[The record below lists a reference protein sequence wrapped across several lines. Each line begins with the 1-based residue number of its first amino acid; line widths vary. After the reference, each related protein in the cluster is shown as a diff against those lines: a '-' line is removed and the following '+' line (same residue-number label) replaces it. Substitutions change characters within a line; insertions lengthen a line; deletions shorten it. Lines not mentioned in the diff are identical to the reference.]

1 MWKRLYNC
9 FPSIPTKN
17 DAVMNKKELQR
28 KADALP
34 RNQRRVLE
42 LLLLGGKH
50 SVADICCK
58 LFLSDPR
65 GYIRVL
71 RDKGFEIL
79 DEWRVTDFGNRYK
92 VYFIKTEAL

>member
-1 MWKRLYNC
+1 M
-9 FPSIPTKN
+9 PTKN

>member
-1 MWKRLYNC
+1 M
-9 FPSIPTKN
+9 T
-17 DAVMNKKELQR
+17 KKELQR

-34 RNQRRVLE
+34 RNQRRVLS

-50 SVADICCK
+50 SVAKICCK
-58 LFLSDPR
+58 LYLSDPR
-65 GYIRVL
+65 GHIRVL

-92 VYFIKTEAL
+92 VYYIKSEIL